1 MTCAFWSAAQTMP
14 FATHSLVPLPLSPRT
29 LPFKMTASW
38 PAPATPVPLFVEA
51 AAVPAT
57 WVPWLQKSSAPLG
70 DVVKFNSSTTL
81 LRTSIW
87 PKPSGPRKV
96 DELE

>member
-57 WVPWLQKSSAPLG
+57 WGPVVAEVVCPVGRRREVQLQHDLAAH
-70 DVVKFNSSTTL
+70 
-81 LRTSIW
+81 
-87 PKPSGPRKV
+87 V
-96 DELE
+96 DMAEAVRA